1 VALARFLLKNI
12 ISPTRNAAMPLST
25 HLRRSLFALPLLAV
39 GLAGLA
45 SAERPVPPAPS
56 VLEAWQA
63 DAGDCGASP
72 RPVGALGLARMPGDL
87 TAYARR
93 LRCAG

>member
-1 VALARFLLKNI
+1 
-12 ISPTRNAAMPLST
+12 
-25 HLRRSLFALPLLAV
+25 
-39 GLAGLA
+39 
-45 SAERPVPPAPS
+45 